1 MAATLR
7 SWLKKQ
13 PQPHSVRVRTE
24 DDEVKAVKL
33 SEDTRSRWKNAVE
46 TIEAM
51 KGVSVEC
58 VASDGTILRAMNLR
72 QDEDGDAITEAQD
85 EASKASAKNFRELG
99 GIIDRVGAH
108 MNDAYQR
115 GADAAN
121 MGQENLIELVN
132 LLTQQHAMAIT
143 NLHNVSV
150 NLANLLIKM
159 GGGEAESQDPNGAMV
174 AQLVGAA
181 AARMMGAAGGGP
193 APSNGKPG
201 K

>member
-1 MAATLR
+1 MASLR
-7 SWLKKQ
+7 AWLKKS

-24 DDEVKAVKL
+24 DDELKPVKL
-33 SEDTRSRWKNAVE
+33 SDDTHSRWKNAVE

-51 KGVSVEC
+51 RGVSVEC
-58 VASDGTILRAMNLR
+58 VASDGSILRAMNLR
-72 QDEDGDAITEAQD
+72 EDEDGEAVTANED
-85 EASKASAKNFRELG
+85 EANKSAARTQRELAQF
-99 GIIDRVGAH
+99 IDRVGHH
-108 MNDAYQR
+108 MNVAYER
-115 GADAAN
+115 GAAAAN

-132 LLTQQHAMAIT
+132 LLTQQHAMAIS

-159 GGGEAESQDPNGAMV
+159 GGGDAPAEDPNGAMV

-181 AARMMGAAGGGP
+181 AARMMGAAGAP
-193 APSNGKPG
+193 PSNGKTG